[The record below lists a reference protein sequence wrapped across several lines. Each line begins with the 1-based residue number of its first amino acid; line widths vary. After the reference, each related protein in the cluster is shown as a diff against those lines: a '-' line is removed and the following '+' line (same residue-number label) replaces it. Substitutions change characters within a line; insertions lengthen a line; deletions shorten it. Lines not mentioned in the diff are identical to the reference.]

1 MIKWFSI
8 LLLMLAFIPAQSW
21 SEEQN
26 DVTVAICLR
35 DLDTPPGAD
44 LGYVARG
51 INRTILNQ
59 LALFPNIV
67 VYPSEGPRGEYFKDT
82 TDMLSLDKVQLLRIR
97 RETGFD
103 GLIYGQIVEH
113 PDEDG
118 KEQEAQ
124 LSLTIHLVDFSSG
137 RIYFTGTL
145 QGDFGS
151 ELLRQ
156 LEAKIATYADAL
168 IHYYSC
174 SLKITSEPTG
184 VEVWVDDDK
193 VGVTPIDKLDVKDGQ
208 TKVQV
213 KKQGYAPFETQ
224 VDLKAGQKTA
234 LHVQLH
240 KLHKYSLTATSVPSG
255 ASVYLDD
262 RKIGVTPITG
272 FALEQPKFTVKFVKK
287 GFAPRTETVSLR
299 PGEQAYVHSELY
311 DLLIDHLRKK
321 KSRLTIDSHNFGLA
335 QTMNFQNLKDI
346 EIESFPL
353 TSFRYYA
360 KMGRWQTGVNLGRS
374 VLKTSQ
380 HFDTFMGIKEGYES
394 FTIAV
399 SQNTAFGQYNIIERL
414 NRLDCYV
421 GVHGGFMIATADQPN
436 APDDCSALRKVNP
449 VVGGEIGANFYL
461 FRSLK
466 LSTLI
471 GMYYAGQIE
480 YARKEASYWGQAV
493 YETQKLKLYP
503 FYAGLSLT
511 YSLWPAI
518 MAGGR

>member
-1 MIKWFSI
+1 
-8 LLLMLAFIPAQSW
+8 
-21 SEEQN
+21 
-26 DVTVAICLR
+26 LR
-35 DLDTPPGAD
+35 DLDTPSKAD
-44 LGYVARG
+44 LGYVVRG

-67 VYPSEGPRGEYFKDT
+67 VYPSEGPRGEYFTDT

-103 GLIYGQIVEH
+103 GLIYGQFE
-113 PDEDG
+113 
-118 KEQEAQ
+118 EQEAQ

-145 QGDFGS
+145 QGKFGS

-156 LEAKIATYADAL
+156 LETKISAYANAL
-168 IHYYSC
+168 LHYYSC

-184 VEVWVDDDK
+184 AEVWVDDEK

-213 KKQGYAPFETQ
+213 KKQGHAPFETQ

-255 ASVYLDD
+255 ANVYLND
-262 RKIGVTPITG
+262 REIGITPMTG
-272 FALEQPKFTVKFVKK
+272 IILEQPEFTVKFVKE
-287 GFAPRTETVSLR
+287 GFASRTETVSLR
-299 PGEQAYVHSELY
+299 PGEQAYIHSELY

-321 KSRLTIDSHNFGLA
+321 KSRLTIDSHNFSLV
-335 QTMNFQNLKDI
+335 QTMNFQNLKEI

-353 TSFRYYA
+353 TNFRYYA
-360 KMGRWQTGVNLGRS
+360 KMGRWQTGVNLGWG
-374 VLKTSQ
+374 VLSASQ
-380 HFDTFMGIKEGYES
+380 HFDTFMGIKEGYER
-394 FTIAV
+394 FTINV

-414 NRLDCYV
+414 SRLDCYV
-421 GVHGGFMIATADQPN
+421 GVHGGFMVATADQPY
-436 APDDCSALRKVNP
+436 APDDVSALRKVNP

-480 YARKEASYWGQAV
+480 YARKEASYWGQAIH
-493 YETQKLKLYP
+493 ESQKLKLYP